1 MTYNDNLASEAVIR
15 QLMRERQ
22 VDRNTAIKIYLKE
35 RLQSLTTD

>member
-1 MTYNDNLASEAVIR
+1 MTTNTNAASEAVIR

-22 VDRNTAIKIYLKE
+22 VDRHTAINIYLKE